1 MTNKA
6 VIGLGSNI
14 NPKVNIARAE
24 SILKSYFFI
33 LGKSKFVR
41 TKPIGRPEQDD
52 FLNGTLLIETHLDLY
67 ELRAFLK
74 HLEVRLGRQENK
86 DPFAARV
93 IDLDI
98 VVYNGRVIDTDFY
111 ERDFLKK
118 STLELIPDLKY

>member
-14 NPKVNIARAE
+14 DPKANIVKAQEA
-24 SILKSYFFI
+24 LKSYFFI
-33 LGKSKFVR
+33 LRKSKFVR
-41 TKPIGRPEQDD
+41 TKPIGRSEQDD
-52 FLNGTLLIETHLDLY
+52 FINGAMLVETHLDLY

-74 HLEVRLGRQENK
+74 HLEVKLGRQENK

-98 VVYNGRVIDTDFY
+98 VVYNGKIMDPDFY